1 MPRQYTDI
9 SHFRAPFKNWPGI
22 GADAL
27 DPVAAMIDT
36 EPNGVRVFK
45 PAIADIILKM
55 LSGFSVIFLDNTS
68 VKLDAKT
75 PGDPREGADVWVARQ
90 LKDGNTVVAQGVGGA
105 HLFGMPIV
113 MDRFLRAGSGEAFE
127 KEATAGV
134 TPVGAVLARGGKL
147 GLFGLGPVGTAGV
160 FLVAAGALFWGAK
173 RLSKKRRAVANRRKS
188 KRMSAADKRYAD
200 WYLSRHQ
207 RRGTKRRSR

>member
-1 MPRQYTDI
+1 MRQYTDI

-22 GADAL
+22 GADTGAPL

-36 EPNGVRVFK
+36 ESNGVRVFK

-75 PGDPREGADVWVARQ
+75 PNDPREGADAWVQRQ
-90 LKDGNTVVAQGVGGA
+90 LKDGNTVVAQGAGGA

-113 MDRFLRAGSGEAFE
+113 MDRFLRAGSGTAFE

-134 TPVGAVLARGGKL
+134 TPVGAVLARPASKA

-160 FLVAAGALFWGAK
+160 FLVGAVGLLWGAK
-173 RLSKKRRAVANRRKS
+173 RLSKKRAKPNGWRR
-188 KRMSAADKRYAD
+188 RESA
-200 WYLSRHQ
+200 
-207 RRGTKRRSR
+207 RRRRFGRRIR